1 MRRIK
6 ILLWSIILSST
17 VFTTYHYY
25 LKLYGTNVKQSGYL
39 LIPTGST
46 YEEVL
51 NIVTPFLKDTEAFA
65 WVAEKKN
72 YPQNVKAGKYDLK
85 AGEDNVTLVNRLR
98 SGQQEEVDV
107 IFGGQDSIKEF
118 IEKIAQQIEPDT
130 TALLNAILNSYF
142 LEEHQVTTEN
152 VQQLFIPNTYKMY
165 WNTSTEVFLARMI
178 KEYHH
183 FWNKIRQNKA
193 QRLGISALQIMT
205 LASIVQKETSKIDDM
220 PKVAGLYLNRLR
232 RHWKLQS
239 DPTVIYAIKKLNPDH
254 TPIKRVLYEDLQI
267 ASPYN
272 TYLHHGLPPAPI
284 CLPEISAID
293 AVLDPTS
300 HPYYYMVASVN
311 RPGYHE
317 FSQTNIKH
325 EMHRHNYIHRLNKK
339 NIRR

>member
-6 ILLWSIILSST
+6 ILLWGIILSGT
-17 VFTTYHYY
+17 VLTFHHYY
-25 LKLYGTNVKQSGYL
+25 LKLYGANVKRSGYL

-51 NIVTPFLKDTEAFA
+51 NRVTIFLKDPEAFT

-72 YPQNVKAGKYDLK
+72 YPQRVKSGKYALK
-85 AGEDNVTLVNRLR
+85 AGEDNVTLVDRLR

-107 IFGGQDSIKEF
+107 IFGGQNSIKEF
-118 IEKIAQQIEPDT
+118 TEKIAQQIELDS
-130 TALLNAILNSYF
+130 TALLKTILNPYY
-142 LEEHQVTTEN
+142 LKEHQVTTEN
-152 VQQLFIPNTYKMY
+152 VQQLFISNTYKMY
-165 WNTSTEVFLARMI
+165 WNTSIDFFLAQMI
-178 KEYHH
+178 KEYHR
-183 FWNKIRQNKA
+183 FWNKTRRDKSN
-193 QRLGISALQIMT
+193 RLGMSVLQIIT
-205 LASIVQKETSKIDDM
+205 LASIVQKEASKVDEM

-239 DPTVIYAIKKLNPDH
+239 DPTVLYAIKKMNPDH
-254 TPIKRVLYEDLQI
+254 APIKRVLYEDLQV

-284 CLPEISAID
+284 CLPEISAIN

-300 HPYYYMVASVN
+300 HSYYYMVVSVK

-317 FSQTNIKH
+317 FSQTDLEH
-325 EMHRHNYIHRLNKK
+325 ETHRHNYIRSLNEK